1 MTHYTAQF
9 EGHTISRRSDRTYSH
24 AWIVTVGDKIV
35 DKGFSGSA
43 ELAHKAAAATHPKDI
58 SAKEKARCRA
68 YHIRFAKSEGM
79 TVDEWYALVTKQ
91 TASRIAKRKVQV
103 APVTAS

>member
-24 AWIVTVGDKIV
+24 AWIVTVDGKIV

-58 SAKEKARCRA
+58 SAKEKARCHA
-68 YHIRFAKSEGM
+68 YHCKLAKSKGI
-79 TVDEWYALVTKQ
+79 TVEQWYAFVTMS
-91 TASRIAKRKVQV
+91 TASRIAERKVQI

>member
-1 MTHYTAQF
+1 MTKYTAQF
-9 EGHTISRRSDRTYSH
+9 EGHTISRNSDRTYSH
-24 AWIVTVGDKIV
+24 AWIVTVDGKIV

-43 ELAHKAAAATHPKDI
+43 ELAHKAAAATNPKDI

-79 TVDEWYALVTKQ
+79 TVEQWYASITER
-91 TASRIAKRKVQV
+91 TASRIAERKVQV
-103 APVTAS
+103 APVTAE

>member
-43 ELAHKAAAATHPKDI
+43 ELAHKSAAAAQPKDI
-58 SAKEKARCRA
+58 SAREKSRCRA
-68 YHIRFAKSEGM
+68 YHIRFAKSKGM
-79 TVDEWYALVTKQ
+79 TVEEWYASVTKSI
-91 TASRIAKRKVQV
+91 ASMIAERKVQV